1 MAPYLGQWRML
12 IPKSH
17 HELLNGAHTALI
29 SAITP
34 KGEVQ
39 TTAIWF
45 LFDAASGTI
54 QFSTTDTRKKF
65 RNLTENTHATFFLLN
80 PANQWSYIEVRGTVT
95 VAADPG
101 RVTMLAVGDKH
112 NEDVSRFDPPG
123 TNRFTFTLHPSTV
136 NAR

>member
-1 MAPYLGQWRML
+1 ML
-12 IPKSH
+12 IPDSH
-17 HELLNGAHTALI
+17 HELLNGAHTATV

-34 KGEVQ
+34 KGQIQ

-65 RNLTENTHATFFLLN
+65 RNLSERADATFFLLD
-80 PANQWSYIEVRGTVT
+80 PSNQWSYIEVRGTVT
-95 VAADPG
+95 VAPDPE
-101 RVTMLAVGDKH
+101 RVTMLAVGAKH
-112 NEDVSRFDPPG
+112 HEDISRFDPPG
-123 TNRFTFTLHPSTV
+123 TNRFTFTLTPTTV